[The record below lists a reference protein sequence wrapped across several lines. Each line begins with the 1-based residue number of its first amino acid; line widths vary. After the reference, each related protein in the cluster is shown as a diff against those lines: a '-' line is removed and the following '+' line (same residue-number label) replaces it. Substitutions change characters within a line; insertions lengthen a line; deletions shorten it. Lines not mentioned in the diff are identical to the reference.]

1 MYMIITIHSL
11 LKYSDKLRKN
21 NKSLFK
27 ENPEKSIKLLRF
39 LIKIEN
45 NLHLRQKDEYI
56 ELMQIFLNNNI
67 DAEDFSFCFI
77 AKYDNINQTLRE
89 MEQDFEKIFD
99 ELSNLLIENK
109 NKKYKIGSSL
119 MSMYDH
125 CDDFNPNS
133 NSSMIDEENL
143 RNYAIILLSKLV
155 TKYFIRT
162 YRYLLKYLFS

>member
-1 MYMIITIHSL
+1 MINNKQEFFKL
-11 LKYSDKLRKN
+11 LKYSNELRKN
-21 NKSLFK
+21 NKFLFK
-27 ENPEKSIKLLRF
+27 ENPEKSRKLSGF
-39 LIKIEN
+39 LIIIEEN
-45 NLHLRQKDEYI
+45 FHLRQKDKYI

-89 MEQDFEKIFD
+89 MKQDFEKKFD

-109 NKKYKIGSSL
+109 KYQIGMSL

-143 RNYAIILLSKLV
+143 RNYAIILLSE
-155 TKYFIRT
+155 
-162 YRYLLKYLFS
+162 LKRA

>member
-1 MYMIITIHSL
+1 MINNKQELFKL
-11 LKYSDKLRKN
+11 LKYSNELRKN

-27 ENPEKSIKLLRF
+27 ENPEKSRKLSRF
-39 LIKIEN
+39 LIIIEE
-45 NLHLRQKDEYI
+45 NLHLRQKDKYI
-56 ELMQIFLNNNI
+56 ELMEIFLNSNI

-89 MEQDFEKIFD
+89 MKRDFEKKFD

-109 NKKYKIGSSL
+109 NKKYQIGMSL

-133 NSSMIDEENL
+133 NSSITDEKNL
-143 RNYAIILLSKLV
+143 RNYAKILLSE
-155 TKYFIRT
+155 
-162 YRYLLKYLFS
+162 LKRA